1 MIRVASYNMRKAI
14 GTDRR
19 RRPERTL
26 EVLKELDA
34 DVIAL
39 QEADRRFGSR
49 TSAVPLHMI
58 EEHSVYKPVALD
70 NRAGSI
76 GWHGNA
82 LLVRKNV
89 EVLEG
94 HLLHLPSLEPRGA
107 VCADIRVDGTALR
120 VVGMHLD
127 LSGLWRRRQAHAILA
142 HIAGREQPLPSVLM
156 GDLNEWSTR
165 GGCLRDFA
173 AHHHFAPCG
182 RSFHAR
188 RPIAELD
195 RIMVSADL
203 AIVASGAHASATAR
217 RASDHLPIW
226 AELMPVPSEA
236 GDSRD
241 GEGAA
246 PGRKGRPGRP
256 PAQPAQPAPAPSF
269 SGGSGSGWVSRLTS
283 SMPSQSRKGRR

>member
-49 TSAVPLHMI
+49 LSAVPTHMI
-58 EEHSVYKPVALD
+58 EEHSVYKPVPLD
-70 NRAGSI
+70 TRAGSI

-82 LLVRKNV
+82 LLVRKEV
-89 EVLEG
+89 EVVER
-94 HLLHLPSLEPRGA
+94 HQLHLPSLEPRGA
-107 VCADIRVDGTALR
+107 IVAEVRVDGTLMRIVA
-120 VVGMHLD
+120 MHLD

-142 HIAGREQPLPSVLM
+142 HLAEREHPLPTVLM

-173 AHHHFAPCG
+173 AHHQFAPCG

-188 RPIAELD
+188 RPIAQLD
-195 RIMVSADL
+195 RIMVSQDL
-203 AIVASGAHASATAR
+203 EIVASGAHASATAR
-217 RASDHLPIW
+217 RASDHLPVW
-226 AELMPVPSEA
+226 AELRPA
-236 GDSRD
+236 G
-241 GEGAA
+241 E
-246 PGRKGRPGRP
+246 
-256 PAQPAQPAPAPSF
+256 AQPLPPSF
-269 SGGSGSGWVSRLTS
+269 SGRSTGSGWVSRLRS
-283 SMPSQSRKGRR
+283 SMPSQSRRSRR